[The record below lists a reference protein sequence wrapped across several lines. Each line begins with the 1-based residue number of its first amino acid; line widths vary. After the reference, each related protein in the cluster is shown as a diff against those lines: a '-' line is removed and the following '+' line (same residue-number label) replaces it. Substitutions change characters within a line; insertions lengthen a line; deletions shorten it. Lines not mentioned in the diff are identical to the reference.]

1 MSEVKSDLTAD
12 LLSELRHKLNELER
26 RLTAIELA
34 MVNRPPNSTQAPEA
48 RREAGWYL
56 HRVGTS
62 IA

>member
-1 MSEVKSDLTAD
+1 MSEEKPDLTAD

-34 MVNRPPNSTQAPEA
+34 MVNRPPDSTRAPEA
-48 RREAGWYL
+48 RQEASWYL
-56 HRVGTS
+56 HRLGTS